1 MQGEHLGLD
10 ALLETGFLDQRRGER
25 GVLPIGNHPAHD
37 VAAED
42 VEQDIEVDGRPAFG
56 VTGDERRE
64 LPAQAEPV
72 TTPATVRITPRL
84 SPWAHRP
91 SHARAAASRAEGAS
105 PRARVP
111 PVDYRD
117 KLQPSPWDTFAPPR
131 RYIFTP
137 PLTAAR

>member
-1 MQGEHLGLD
+1 MNDTLRD
-10 ALLETGFLDQRRGER
+10 RAR
-25 GVLPIGNHPAHD
+25 
-37 VAAED
+37 
-42 VEQDIEVDGRPAFG
+42 
-56 VTGDERRE
+56 
-64 LPAQAEPV
+64 
-72 TTPATVRITPRL
+72 ATVRITPRL

-137 PLTAAR
+137 PLTRPWSSADPVLRSLPKPAPLDVGHPKPRRRGRFSGAYRLE